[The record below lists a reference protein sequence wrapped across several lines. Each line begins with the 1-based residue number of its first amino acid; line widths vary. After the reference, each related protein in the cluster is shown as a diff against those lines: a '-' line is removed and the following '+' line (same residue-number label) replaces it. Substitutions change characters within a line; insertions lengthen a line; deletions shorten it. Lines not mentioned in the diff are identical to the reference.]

1 MREREIAG
9 LLRDKHPDGMQQ
21 LLLHYGP
28 LIRYIIAPIV
38 PDAHDRED
46 CFSEVTLRIWE
57 KADRFAPQRGSW
69 KAWLTAV
76 TRNTAYNFARQTA
89 RRGEGE
95 LPEHAPSPAPDP
107 EEALLWAER
116 RRALQRA
123 LAQLSTAEQALFY
136 RKYYYLQQVSGL
148 QYILPTVGLVLLL
161 LGFRA
166 LRRENRWF
174 CAGFRLCGAWFA
186 CAAAGLALR
195 AAIAP
200 ETASSWLG
208 YAAAALELAVFLC
221 LWRGLDAVQRKAG
234 LPPGKSAAALFFWYV
249 LLVALTFA
257 RPNVGWLFAAVILAA
272 YLCVLRSL
280 FRLTMVLDESGYAVR
295 PAAVRVPDGWLAA
308 GLTTWLAACIACGYL
323 FGGSYAMDWTALPPQ
338 GAYAEERAQL
348 AALGFPEDVFADLS
362 EDDLAA
368 CRGALRVVSRSEDVP
383 MNDGRTVKKGFGQH
397 TWTDIVYDTREL
409 RVTGV
414 AVQIAEASDGGGE
427 WIVFYHFRWL
437 ENPGFYGT
445 EALRVLPT
453 SDEPVDWGDWTGR
466 VLYDRG
472 GAAFA
477 APYASLG
484 NVTAAYSSFGT
495 LVTQTNGIAAFSL
508 PNRGENQR
516 GYVACRVRTPAE
528 TPYLRIQMDYVHQ
541 KTWLQYPVEPS
552 AEAYS
557 HNRADGRVLCVNQWV
572 FSFSIP

>member
-123 LAQLSTAEQALFY
+123 LAQLSTAEQVLFY

-174 CAGFRLCGAWFA
+174 CAGFRLCGVWFA

-234 LPPGKSAAALFFWYV
+234 LPSGKSAAALFFWYV

-280 FRLTMVLDESGYAVR
+280 FRLTRVLDESGYAVR

-308 GLTTWLAACIACGYL
+308 GLTAWLAACIACGYL

-397 TWTDIVYDTREL
+397 IWTDIVYDTREL

-437 ENPGFYGT
+437 KNPGFYGT

-472 GAAFA
+472 GAANA

-557 HNRADGRVLCVNQWV
+557 HNRADGRVLCVGQWV